1 MTAIWRSFL
10 LFRHQ
15 SHITASSPFIVTGFM
30 KGDKVRLKTPQT
42 VNKTL
47 QCNVYSGYVSN
58 QVHYYTI
65 TVSDVAEVTGKTLMD
80 LHSLSSLSLHAE
92 VLM

>member
-15 SHITASSPFIVTGFM
+15 SHIASSAPFIVTGFM
-30 KGDKVRLKTPQT
+30 KGDKVKLKTPQT
-42 VNKTL
+42 VDKTL
-47 QCNVYSGYVSN
+47 QCDNYSDYEYN
-58 QVHYYTI
+58 QKHYYDI
-65 TVSDVAEVTGKTLMD
+65 TVSGVGEVTGKTLMD
-80 LHSLSSLSLHAE
+80 LHSLTSLSLHAE

>member
-15 SHITASSPFIVTGFM
+15 SHIASSAPFIVTGFL
-30 KGDKVRLKTPQT
+30 KGDTVKLKTPQI
-42 VNKTL
+42 
-47 QCNVYSGYVSN
+47 VYKYFECDNYRTGMFAGTNRHNYN
-58 QVHYYTI
+58 F

-80 LHSLSSLSLHAE
+80 LHSLSSLSLHL
-92 VLM
+92 LM